1 MRYNSSNV
9 QFMLERPNTAITS
22 PYIPFETQEYKGGP
36 GIAISATRGGMC
48 GGGKFGKDTMSSTM
62 PGKLD
67 FTTKKGSK
75 VFHEKGKYVKKSRKP
90 YMKGGRVG
98 PASAGNCRPFSL
110 FKNTDGKLWCSYME
124 GTGTAYEN
132 YVASIVPQF
141 RRG

>member
-1 MRYNSSNV
+1 MRYTSSNV

-36 GIAISATRGGMC
+36 GIAISATR
-48 GGGKFGKDTMSSTM
+48 GGKFGKDTMSSTM

-90 YMKGGRVG
+90 YMKG
-98 PASAGNCRPFSL
+98 
-110 FKNTDGKLWCSYME
+110 
-124 GTGTAYEN
+124 TGTAYEN

>member
-48 GGGKFGKDTMSSTM
+48 GGRMCGGGKFGKDTMSSTM

-90 YMKGGRVG
+90 YMKG
-98 PASAGNCRPFSL
+98 
-110 FKNTDGKLWCSYME
+110 
-124 GTGTAYEN
+124 TGTAYEN